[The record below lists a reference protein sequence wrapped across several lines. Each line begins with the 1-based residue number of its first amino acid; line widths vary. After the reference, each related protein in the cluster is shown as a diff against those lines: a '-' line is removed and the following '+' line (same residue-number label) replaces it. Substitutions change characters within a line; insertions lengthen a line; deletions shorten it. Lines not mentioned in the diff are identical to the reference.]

1 MRDLPIDRHHLQSAR
16 AILKP
21 VPGTAVGAEQSTA
34 ITGAAPMIAR
44 HSWLDGLMEAFSEK
58 DGTMASKLALC
69 LVLPCVLGVFNGTAA
84 VSAQDP
90 VPVVIDSDMI
100 SDDWMAT
107 LFLLNDPNFTVKAV
121 TVAGTGFADCDAG
134 VRSALGLLA
143 LTDYGDVPVS
153 CGAESPLM
161 GDNAPPAEWRTTI
174 EAVDKLG
181 LPDGGEPAKQD
192 AVALFTSA
200 IQDSPEPV
208 TVLALGPL
216 TNVGAALEATP
227 ALAEK
232 IEMIYV
238 MGGAVDVEGSSV
250 SEENTAA
257 EWNMYCDPHAA
268 RIVFESGAPITLVP
282 LDATNDV
289 PVTPEFVA
297 QLDDEKSTSEAEFVA
312 MLLANNAESIAS
324 GSYYFWD
331 PLAAVVMSDP
341 SLVTLTPRDVTV
353 VDIPG
358 AADDGRTKPV
368 ANGSEILV
376 ATAPDGNAVEASLIA
391 GWNS

>member
-1 MRDLPIDRHHLQSAR
+1 M
-16 AILKP
+16 
-21 VPGTAVGAEQSTA
+21 VG
-34 ITGAAPMIAR
+34 R
-44 HSWLDGLMEAFSEK
+44 
-58 DGTMASKLALC
+58 LALC
-69 LVLPCVLGVFNGTAA
+69 LVMFCVLGVFNGTTA

-107 LFLLNDPNFTVKAV
+107 LFLLNDPQFTVKAI

-134 VRSALGLLA
+134 VQSALGLLA

-153 CGAESPLM
+153 CGAESPLQ
-161 GDNAPPAEWRTTI
+161 GDNAPPAEWLTTL
-174 EAVDKLG
+174 ETVEGLD
-181 LPDGGEPAKQD
+181 LPDGGDPVAQD

-227 ALAEK
+227 ALVENIA
-232 IEMIYV
+232 MIYV
-238 MGGAVDVEGSSV
+238 MGGAVDVDGSSV
-250 SEENTAA
+250 SDENMAA
-257 EWNMYCDPHAA
+257 EWNIYCDPHAA
-268 RIVFESGAPITLVP
+268 RLVFESGAPITLVP

-297 QLDDEKSTSEAEFVA
+297 QLDAATSTPAAEFVA
-312 MLLANNAESIAS
+312 ALLANNAESIAS

-331 PLAAVVMSDP
+331 PLAAVVLSDP

-353 VDIPG
+353 IDIPG
-358 AADDGRTKPV
+358 APDDGRTKPV
-368 ANGSEILV
+368 ANGSQILV
-376 ATAPDGNAVEASLIA
+376 ATAPDGKTLETALIA
-391 GWNS
+391 AWTS

>member
-1 MRDLPIDRHHLQSAR
+1 MVVVVRAAVAGNSVQRQS
-16 AILKP
+16 P
-21 VPGTAVGAEQSTA
+21 P
-34 ITGAAPMIAR
+34 ITGAVPVIAP
-44 HSWLDGLMEAFSEK
+44 HSWLDVAQEPIQRE
-58 DGTMASKLALC
+58 DGAMASRLALC
-69 LVLPCVLGVFNGTAA
+69 LVLPCVLGVFSGTTA

-100 SDDWMAT
+100 SDDWMAA
-107 LFLLNDPNFTVKAV
+107 LFLLNDPKFSVKAI

-153 CGAESPLM
+153 CGAASPLM

-174 EAVDKLG
+174 ETVEGLG
-181 LPDGGEPAKQD
+181 LPEGGDPVAQD
-192 AVALFTSA
+192 AVALFTSV
-200 IQDSPEPV
+200 IQESPEPV

-216 TNVGAALEATP
+216 TNVGAALDATP
-227 ALAEK
+227 ALVEN

-238 MGGAVDVEGSSV
+238 MGGAVDADGSSV
-250 SEENTAA
+250 SEENTVA
-257 EWNMYCDPHAA
+257 EWNIYCDPHAA
-268 RIVFESGAPITLVP
+268 RIVVESGAPITLVP

-297 QLDDEKSTSEAEFVA
+297 QLEAEKSTPEAEFVA
-312 MLLANNAESIAS
+312 ALLANNAESIAS

-341 SLVTLTPRDVTV
+341 SLVTLTPRDMTV
-353 VDIPG
+353 IDIPG
-358 AADDGRTKPV
+358 APNDGHTKPV

-376 ATAPDGNAVEASLIA
+376 ATAPDGAALEASLIA
-391 GWNS
+391 AWNS

>member
-1 MRDLPIDRHHLQSAR
+1 M
-16 AILKP
+16 
-21 VPGTAVGAEQSTA
+21 
-34 ITGAAPMIAR
+34 
-44 HSWLDGLMEAFSEK
+44 FSR
-58 DGTMASKLALC
+58 LALC
-69 LVLPCVLGVFNGTAA
+69 LVLPCVLGVFSGTTA

-107 LFLLNDPNFTVKAV
+107 LFVLNDPDFAVKAI

-134 VRSALGLLA
+134 VQSALGLLA

-174 EAVDKLG
+174 ETVEGLG
-181 LPDGGEPAKQD
+181 LPDGGDPVAQD
-192 AVALFTSA
+192 AVALFTST

-227 ALAEK
+227 ALVEN

-238 MGGAVDVEGSSV
+238 MGGAVDVDGSSV
-250 SEENTAA
+250 SEENTVA
-257 EWNMYCDPHAA
+257 EWNIYCDPHAA
-268 RIVFESGAPITLVP
+268 RLVFESGAPITLVP
-282 LDATNDV
+282 LDATNEV

-297 QLDDEKSTSEAEFVA
+297 QLDAEKTTPEAEFVA
-312 MLLANNAESIAS
+312 TLLANNAESIES

-353 VDIPG
+353 IDIPG
-358 AADDGRTKPV
+358 APDDGRTKPV

-376 ATAPDGNAVEASLIA
+376 ATAPDGDALEAALIA
-391 GWNS
+391 AWNS

>member
-1 MRDLPIDRHHLQSAR
+1 MVSR
-16 AILKP
+16 
-21 VPGTAVGAEQSTA
+21 
-34 ITGAAPMIAR
+34 
-44 HSWLDGLMEAFSEK
+44 
-58 DGTMASKLALC
+58 LALC
-69 LVLPCVLGVFNGTAA
+69 LVLPCVLGVVSGTTA

-100 SDDWMAT
+100 ADDWMAT
-107 LFLLNDPNFTVKAV
+107 LFLLNDPDVTVNAI

-134 VRSALGLLA
+134 VEAALGLLA

-153 CGAESPLM
+153 CGAASPLV
-161 GDNAPPAEWRTTI
+161 GNNAPPAEWRTTI
-174 EAVDKLG
+174 ETVDGLG
-181 LPDGGEPAKQD
+181 LPDGGEPVEQD
-192 AVALFTSA
+192 AVALFTAA
-200 IQDSPEPV
+200 IQNSPEPV
-208 TVLALGPL
+208 TVLTLGPL

-227 ALAEK
+227 ALVENIA
-232 IEMIYV
+232 MIYV

-282 LDATNDV
+282 LDATNEV
-289 PVTPEFVA
+289 PVRPEFVA
-297 QLDDEKSTSEAEFVA
+297 QLDAEKSTPEAEFVA
-312 MLLANNAESIAS
+312 GLLANNAESIAS

-358 AADDGRTKPV
+358 APDDGRTKPV

>member
-1 MRDLPIDRHHLQSAR
+1 M
-16 AILKP
+16 
-21 VPGTAVGAEQSTA
+21 
-34 ITGAAPMIAR
+34 
-44 HSWLDGLMEAFSEK
+44 
-58 DGTMASKLALC
+58 
-69 LVLPCVLGVFNGTAA
+69 
-84 VSAQDP
+84 SAQDP

-100 SDDWMAT
+100 SDDWMAA
-107 LFLLNDPNFTVKAV
+107 LFLLNDPKFTVKAI

-143 LTDYGDVPVS
+143 MTDYGDVPVS
-153 CGAESPLM
+153 CGAASPLM
-161 GDNAPPAEWRTTI
+161 GDNAPPAEWRTTL
-174 EAVDKLG
+174 EMVEELD
-181 LPDGGEPAKQD
+181 LPEGGDPVEQD
-192 AVALFTSA
+192 AATLFTSA

-227 ALAEK
+227 ALVEN

-238 MGGAVDVEGSSV
+238 MGGAVDVDGSSV
-250 SEENTAA
+250 SEENTVA

-268 RIVFESGAPITLVP
+268 RIVVESGAPITLVP
-282 LDATNDV
+282 LDATNEV

-297 QLDDEKSTSEAEFVA
+297 QLEAEFVA
-312 MLLANNAESIAS
+312 ALLANNAESIAS

-353 VDIPG
+353 IDIPG
-358 AADDGRTKPV
+358 APDDGRTKPV
-368 ANGSEILV
+368 ANGSEMLV
-376 ATAPDGNAVEASLIA
+376 ATAPDGDALEAALIA